1 MICFVR
7 VDDRLIHGQVQTSWI
22 SLSKAKNILVIDD
35 TVASDDVAKQI
46 LQFATPNGMKL
57 KVLNVEEAIT
67 FWPKAMASAN
77 NIMVLFKTIKSVER
91 FAKAGISLPEI
102 MIGPSS
108 YREGSKEIIQST
120 YFKDDEIEAAKHLHA
135 FGVTL
140 FFQHTPDQKK
150 VYWTEL
156 KL

>member
-1 MICFVR
+1 MICFIR

-35 TVASDDVAKQI
+35 QVAKDDVAKQI

-57 KVLNVEEAIT
+57 KVLDVDAAVS
-67 FWPKAMASAN
+67 FWPKAEASSN
-77 NIMVLFKTIKSVER
+77 NIMVLFKSIT
-91 FAKAGISLPEI
+91 SLYRLVKQGVDLKEV
-102 MIGPSS
+102 MIGPAS
-108 YREGSKEIIQST
+108 YTEGSKEIIQST
-120 YFKDDEIEAAKHLHA
+120 YFREEEIEAAKQLHEL
-135 FGVTL
+135 GIVL

-150 VYWTEL
+150 VYWSEL